1 MSNGTDNVTSVEK
14 KEKFKDTLNALT
26 ELEEVVERLES
37 LTNKLCGQI
46 PNPESPDKRSEVD
59 CVARLL
65 SDTPNRIT
73 CINAEICTCIDR
85 LRSELD

>member
-1 MSNGTDNVTSVEK
+1 MNGTDSSPSVEK
-14 KEKFKDTLNALT
+14 KEKFKDTLKALT
-26 ELEEVVERLES
+26 ELEGIVERLES
-37 LTNKLCGQI
+37 LTTKLCGQI
-46 PNPESPDKRSEVD
+46 PNPDSPDKRAEVD

-73 CINAEICTCIDR
+73 CINADIAACIDR